1 MSVILLVFILSA
13 LAFQVFP
20 VSLGT
25 DIKQNFLKSL
35 TIIISLTLMQALM
48 FWLGIIVGK
57 QFLHLSS
64 GYANIVVFIGFFLVG
79 IRIAMESFA
88 IRKGERTYNTNNNQN
103 IVLASVAQSINT
115 FLAGMIFYYFSFG
128 ELFLVAI
135 VLMLAA
141 LFSLAGSLI
150 KLNKQSLAFSSLAY
164 LLGGAGMV
172 VSSVYLGFFTEL
184 FK

>member
-1 MSVILLVFILSA
+1 MSVTLLVFILST

-25 DIKQNFLKSL
+25 DIRKGGINSITIVVSL
-35 TIIISLTLMQALM
+35 FVMQALL

-57 QFLHLSS
+57 QFLYLSS

-79 IRIAMESFA
+79 MRIAMESFA
-88 IRKGERTYNTNNNQN
+88 VRKGERTYNTHNNQN
-103 IVLASVAQSINT
+103 IVLASLAQSINT
-115 FLAGMIFYYFSFG
+115 FLAGMMFYYFNFE

-135 VLMLAA
+135 IFMMA
-141 LFSLAGSLI
+141 LLFAVSGSLI
-150 KLNKQSLAFSSLAY
+150 KLSKQSLAFSSLVY
-164 LLGGAGMV
+164 LFGGVGLVMA
-172 VSSVYLGFFTEL
+172 SVYLGFFTEL